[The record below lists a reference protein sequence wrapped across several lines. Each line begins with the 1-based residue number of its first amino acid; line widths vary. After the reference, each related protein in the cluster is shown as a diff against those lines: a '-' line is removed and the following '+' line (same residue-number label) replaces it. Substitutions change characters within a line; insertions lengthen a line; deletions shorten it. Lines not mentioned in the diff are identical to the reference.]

1 MNYNKKYE
9 IGINGNKVYFK
20 NLKTNTIGMIYN
32 GYSSER
38 VDYRNSHKETLN
50 LEFGYADKNGDYIN
64 YYKTVEITWYPLSSE
79 YTVRQNDWTYE
90 MEIVKK

>member
-9 IGINGNKVYFK
+9 IGIDGNNVYYR

-38 VDYRNSHKETLN
+38 VDRKNFHKENLT
-50 LEFGYADKNGDYIN
+50 LEFSNVDKSGDFV
-64 YYKTVEITWYPLSSE
+64 YYSKNVEITWYPLSSV
-79 YTVRQNDWTYE
+79 YTVRQNDWTYD

>member
-9 IGINGNKVYFK
+9 IGINGNNVYYR
-20 NLKTNTIGMIYN
+20 NIKTNTIGMIYN

-38 VDYRNSHKETLN
+38 VDRKNFHKENVT
-50 LEFGYADKNGDYIN
+50 LEFSNVDKSGDFVSYSKN
-64 YYKTVEITWYPLSSE
+64 VEITWYPLYSE

>member
-9 IGINGNKVYFK
+9 IGINGNNVYYK
-20 NLKTNTIGMIYN
+20 NLKTNTIGMICN

-38 VDYRNSHKETLN
+38 VDRNNSHKENVT
-50 LEFGYADKNGDYIN
+50 LEFGNVDKSGSFVSYSKN
-64 YYKTVEITWYPLSSE
+64 VEITWYPLFGE

>member
-9 IGINGNKVYFK
+9 IGINGNNVYYR
-20 NLKTNTIGMIYN
+20 NLKNNIIGMIYN

-38 VDYRNSHKETLN
+38 VDRNNSHKENVT
-50 LEFGYADKNGDYIN
+50 LEFSNVDKNGTYVSYSKN
-64 YYKTVEITWYPLSSE
+64 VEITWFHLSGE

>member
-9 IGINGNKVYFK
+9 IGINGNNVYYR
-20 NLKTNTIGMIYN
+20 NLKTNTIGMIYGGFSN
-32 GYSSER
+32 NR
-38 VDYRNSHKETLN
+38 IDRNNSHKEN
-50 LEFGYADKNGDYIN
+50 VALEFSNVDKSGTFVSYSKN
-64 YYKTVEITWYPLSSE
+64 VEITWCPLFGE

>member
-9 IGINGNKVYFK
+9 IGINGNNVYFK
-20 NLKTNTIGMIYN
+20 NLKNNTIGMIWN

-38 VDYRNSHKETLN
+38 VGRKSTRKENLT
-50 LEFGYADKNGDYIN
+50 LEFGYADKNGDYITYPKN
-64 YYKTVEITWYPLSSE
+64 VEITWYPLSSE

>member
-9 IGINGNKVYFK
+9 IGINGNDVYFK
-20 NLKTNTIGMIYN
+20 NLKTNTIGKIYN

-38 VDYRNSHKETLN
+38 IDHRNSYKETVN
-50 LEFGYADKNGDYIN
+50 LKFGYADKNGDYID
-64 YYKTVEITWYPLSSE
+64 YYKTVEITWCPLSSE

>member
-9 IGINGNKVYFK
+9 IGINGNNVYYK
-20 NLKTNTIGMIYN
+20 NLKNNEVYPIY
-32 GYSSER
+32 GGFYSNR
-38 VDYRNSHKETLN
+38 IDQNNSHKEPITLN
-50 LEFGYADKNGDYIN
+50 LGTVVNGDFVPVVKNI
-64 YYKTVEITWYPLSSE
+64 EITWYPLSSE

>member
-9 IGINGNKVYFK
+9 IGINGNNVYFK
-20 NLKTNTIGMIYN
+20 NLKNNTIGSIYGGFSIN
-32 GYSSER
+32 R
-38 VDYRNSHKETLN
+38 IDRNNSHKDNVT
-50 LEFGYADKNGDYIN
+50 LEFSNVDKSGNFVSYSKN
-64 YYKTVEITWYPLSSE
+64 VEINWYHLSSE

>member
-9 IGINGNKVYFK
+9 IGINGNNVYYR
-20 NLKTNTIGMIYN
+20 NLKTNTIGMIYGGFSN
-32 GYSSER
+32 NR
-38 VDYRNSHKETLN
+38 IDRNNSHKENVT
-50 LEFGYADKNGDYIN
+50 LEFGNVDKNGN
-64 YYKTVEITWYPLSSE
+64 YVAYSENVEMTWCALSSE

>member
-9 IGINGNKVYFK
+9 IGINGNNVYFK
-20 NLKTNTIGMIYN
+20 NLKHNTIGMIYN

-38 VDYRNSHKETLN
+38 VDRKNFHKENVT
-50 LEFGYADKNGDYIN
+50 LEFSNVDKSGDFVSYSKN
-64 YYKTVEITWYPLSSE
+64 VEITWFHLSGE

>member
-9 IGINGNKVYFK
+9 IGINGNNVYFK
-20 NLKTNTIGMIYN
+20 NLKTNTIGMIWN

-38 VDYRNSHKETLN
+38 VDRKNFHKENVT
-50 LEFGYADKNGDYIN
+50 LEFSNVDKSGSYVP
-64 YYKTVEITWYPLSSE
+64 YYKNVEITWYPLSSE
-79 YTVRQNDWTYE
+79 YTVRSNDWTYE

>member
-9 IGINGNKVYFK
+9 IGINGNNVYFK
-20 NLKTNTIGMIYN
+20 NLKTNTIGMIWN

-38 VDYRNSHKETLN
+38 IDRKISHKENVT
-50 LEFGYADKNGDYIN
+50 LEFSNVDKSGDFVSYSKN
-64 YYKTVEITWYPLSSE
+64 VEITWYHLFGE

>member
-9 IGINGNKVYFK
+9 IGIDGNNVYFR
-20 NLKTNTIGMIYN
+20 NLKNNTIGMIHN

-38 VDYRNSHKETLN
+38 VDRKNFHKENLT
-50 LEFGYADKNGDYIN
+50 LEFSNVDKSGDFVSYSKN
-64 YYKTVEITWYPLSSE
+64 VEMTWCPLSSD

>member
-9 IGINGNKVYFK
+9 IGINGNNVYFK
-20 NLKTNTIGMIYN
+20 NLKTNTIGMIWN

-38 VDYRNSHKETLN
+38 IDRKISHKENLT
-50 LEFGYADKNGDYIN
+50 LEFGYADKNGDYITYPKN
-64 YYKTVEITWYPLSSE
+64 VEITWYPLSSE

>member
-9 IGINGNKVYFK
+9 IGINGNNVYFK
-20 NLKTNTIGMIYN
+20 NLKNNTIGMIWN

-38 VDYRNSHKETLN
+38 IDRKISHKENLN
-50 LEFGYADKNGDYIN
+50 LEFGYADENGDYIN
-64 YYKTVEITWYPLSSE
+64 YYKNVEITWYPLYSE

>member
-9 IGINGNKVYFK
+9 IGIDGNNVYYR

-38 VDYRNSHKETLN
+38 VDRKNFHKENLT
-50 LEFGYADKNGDYIN
+50 LEFSNVDKSGDFVSYSKN
-64 YYKTVEITWYPLSSE
+64 VEMTWCALYSE

>member
-9 IGINGNKVYFK
+9 IGINGNNVYYK
-20 NLKTNTIGMIYN
+20 NLKTNTIGMICN

-38 VDYRNSHKETLN
+38 IDRNNSHKENVT
-50 LEFGYADKNGDYIN
+50 LEFSNVDKSGTFVSYSKN
-64 YYKTVEITWYPLSSE
+64 VEITWYPLSGE